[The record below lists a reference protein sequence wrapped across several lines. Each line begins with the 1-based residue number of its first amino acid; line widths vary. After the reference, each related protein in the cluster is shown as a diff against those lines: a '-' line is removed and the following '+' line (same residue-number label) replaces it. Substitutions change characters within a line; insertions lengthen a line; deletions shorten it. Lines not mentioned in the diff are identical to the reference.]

1 VHVQEAC
8 LSTARD
14 VYTTRIDKVVAQI
27 PVKTANNTPA
37 GELLGQTANAPR
49 GLKPEAFTSTEASA
63 IAPPETLQ
71 PLPASMVPPDTI
83 VRGNDLQ
90 SSDAFFSVSRSMLW
104 SAEMFVM
111 FVGVFLL

>member
-8 LSTARD
+8 LSIARD
-14 VYTTRIDKVVAQI
+14 AYSKRIDDVIAQI

-49 GLKPEAFTSTEASA
+49 GLNPEASTEESA
-63 IAPPETLQ
+63 VAPSETLQ
-71 PLPASMVPPDTI
+71 PLPASTVPPDTI

-90 SSDAFFSVSRSMLW
+90 SSDAFFSVSGSMLW
-104 SAEMFVM
+104 SAVMFVM
-111 FVGVFLL
+111 LVGVFLL